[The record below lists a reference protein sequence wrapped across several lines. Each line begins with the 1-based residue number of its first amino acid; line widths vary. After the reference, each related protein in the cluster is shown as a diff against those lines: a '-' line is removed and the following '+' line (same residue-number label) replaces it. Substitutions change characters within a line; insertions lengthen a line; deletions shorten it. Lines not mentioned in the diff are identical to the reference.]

1 MSERQNRYSGMS
13 TIFEIIFFCILGL
26 IPRLLLLFHNQAG
39 IESDEAIVGLM
50 GKHILE
56 GRGIPVFYYGQAYMG
71 SLEAIFAAISFFF
84 FGVNN
89 WALKL
94 VPLFFSILL
103 IAITYQ
109 IGLMLSGRVTAR
121 IASLFLAI
129 APSPLIIWSLKA
141 RGGFI
146 ETLVIGSSAILITSI
161 LLLRENPDYKKDRS
175 LWFTISAILGLG
187 WWTNNQI
194 IFYIAPLG
202 VVLLI
207 RLLMYR
213 KFLNQLR
220 ITVGSI
226 LFFILGSLPFW
237 IFNLREKPKW
247 SSFEVLF
254 GNTSGNYAGKYF
266 EDYWST
272 ALPIILGARQFWS
285 DHETFPSAALT
296 AYLLYGLSLA
306 LGFILALRISPK
318 TSYTRKLPL
327 LCFVLF
333 LVFVPTIFSLSSFGW
348 LSKAPRYLLP
358 LYSVLPLLVAMSLS
372 LPIRSRNLVL
382 KLSGYGM
389 VFGITLLNLSSNY
402 LHGIADEGQ
411 PVVFKRER
419 VAKDHFRLYDWLYTQ
434 GISHVYTN
442 YWIGYRIAFETNEEI
457 TFTRFGTPRSLR
469 IPEYERMNAP
479 EEVEG
484 KTFILVPGEAK
495 AFKEW
500 LGLFGLNFSTQEIGE
515 PYQATDYIVFY
526 NITYKSDAGIKIP
539 LKLEQIS
546 YFIPPWGKEPPEVSK
561 NIEGLIDGNR
571 YTRWG
576 TGTPQVPG
584 MAVEIKLE
592 EVTPVSRIVLDHTG
606 FAHDIPS
613 ALRITGYNDM
623 KGTSHILFSMR
634 DTRHYKEI
642 YEYGMLSPVWDIR
655 FDTIFIDRLRF
666 ELMEG
671 KLIFDWSMNDLQV
684 FSPEDTVIEDSQPIK
699 E

>member
-1 MSERQNRYSGMS
+1 MSERPNQYSGMS
-13 TIFEIIFFCILGL
+13 TIFEILFFCILGL
-26 IPRLLLLFHNQAG
+26 IPRLILLFHNQAV

-109 IGLMLSGRVTAR
+109 IGLILSGRVTAR

-146 ETLVIGSSAILITSI
+146 ETLVIGSSAILITFI
-161 LLLRENPDYKKDRS
+161 LLLREAPDYRKDRS

-202 VVLLI
+202 LVLFI
-207 RLLMYR
+207 RLLMHK
-213 KFLNQLR
+213 KFLNQLK

-247 SSFEVLF
+247 PSFEVLF
-254 GNTSGNYAGKYF
+254 GNTSGNYASKYF

-285 DHETFPSAALT
+285 DYETFSGAALT
-296 AYLLYGLSLA
+296 AYLLYGLSLG
-306 LGFILALRISPK
+306 LGFFLALRISPI
-318 TSYTRKLPL
+318 TSYNRKLPL
-327 LCFVLF
+327 LCLVLF

-358 LYSVLPLLVAMSLS
+358 LYSILPLLLAMSLS
-372 LPIRSRNLVL
+372 LPIQSRNFKL
-382 KLSGYGM
+382 KLSGYGL

-419 VAKDHFRLYDWLYTQ
+419 VAEDHSRLYDWLKSK

-442 YWIGYRIAFETNEEI
+442 YWIGYRIAFETNEDI

-469 IPEYERMNAP
+469 ISEYETHNP
-479 EEVEG
+479 PDEVSG
-484 KTFILVPGEAK
+484 KTFVLVPEEAK
-495 AFKEW
+495 VFIEW
-500 LGLFGLNFSTQEIGE
+500 LDLFGKDFSTHDLG
-515 PYQATDYIVFY
+515 DYIVFY
-526 NITYKSDAGIKIP
+526 DIIDKSSYGTKIP
-539 LKLEQIS
+539 IEIDQIS
-546 YFIPPWGKEPPEVSK
+546 YFIPPWGKEPPKVSK
-561 NIEGLIDGNR
+561 NIKGLIDGNR
-571 YTRWG
+571 HTRWG
-576 TGTPQVPG
+576 TGTPQAPG
-584 MAVEIKLE
+584 MAIEINLDK
-592 EVTPVSRIVLDHTG
+592 VTPVSRIVLDHTD

-613 ALRITGYNDM
+613 ALRITGYNDLE
-623 KGTSHILFSMR
+623 GTSQILFNMR
-634 DTRHYKEI
+634 DAKHYSEI
-642 YEYGMLSPVWDIR
+642 NEYGILSPLWDIR
-655 FDTIFIDRLRF
+655 FDTVLIDRLRF

-671 KLIFDWSMNDLQV
+671 KLIFDWSMNDLEV
-684 FSPEDTVIEDSQPIK
+684 FSPEDTVIKDSQPIK